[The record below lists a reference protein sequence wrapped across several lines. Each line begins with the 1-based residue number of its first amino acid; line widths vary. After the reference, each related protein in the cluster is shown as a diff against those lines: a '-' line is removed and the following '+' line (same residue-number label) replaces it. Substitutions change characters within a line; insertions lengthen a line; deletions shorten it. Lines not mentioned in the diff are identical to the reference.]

1 MKKITTKKFDKDIK
15 NIKQN
20 KKLFESVKNVFR
32 NIEQSKTL
40 EEIKGVLKLKGYK
53 NLYRIKTSDLG
64 KYRIVFSYEN
74 DEIILILVRVLHRK
88 EIYEKLN

>member
-1 MKKITTKKFDKDIK
+1 MEISYNSAFKRDS
-15 NIKQN
+15 
-20 KKLFESVKNVFR
+20 KKLREQKVIRAIQKIIQ

-74 DEIILILVRVLHRK
+74 DEIILILIRVLHRK